1 MKLSLDER
9 IDLRPE
15 LSKFLLLI
23 IIFSDFSFSQIPF
36 KGFCKLT
43 SFEVDSGYTR
53 LFSFNYDQD
62 EYSDLLVYNPQGT
75 KAKLYHG
82 QSGLNFNFIKDISF
96 PLQPSRIEPIILQNK
111 IIDEYAFTSR
121 KSRSFGI
128 YKFSKQDNPQLVN
141 QIKFNSYPE
150 HISLEDIDNDGYPE
164 FLLSGNSF
172 EGLSVINRN
181 GNKLEENKILENM
194 TFLNAQFIDL
204 NNDEIKDVVA
214 LNSVDNTLHFLY
226 NNGRAEFTEQR
237 EINVNENVLS
247 LRVFDLNY
255 DSFPDIIISTTQ
267 AIKIYFGDAVIPYH
281 KIISIDTPFE
291 VNNFVIG
298 DFNRD
303 GFFDFN
309 CLSISD
315 GLVFTIFAKD
325 FYSFY
330 PEMLNVK
337 IEDGSDII
345 PFFSKFVYG
354 SAFINKTGKINILS
368 NVTSLSDNQT
378 LALGAAPNAISKFD
392 LTDNGITDLM
402 FIDDYDQSIKFIIR
416 NAAGF
421 PEKLFTVSLNDNHNK
436 IIEFNNSKTIKTFF
450 CFTTNK
456 RIIESIEIDFEKF
469 TYKHNYFYA
478 DGSIEDLVIYP
489 DNAGNAELFILYS
502 KNKSLNFEIYSKTSL
517 RYSNKIYKDI
527 SYDWLSPSIV
537 SAKEMLIGYW
547 SINNGSI
554 NFSLANLNGNN
565 YEFRRINKIKYGD
578 YSIVSESN
586 NPMNYRDNVFVSL
599 ISGKD
604 RVYLLSAN
612 NNYEIYSQL
621 GNKYG
626 FRITNKNQL
635 FFDKTNLMFVND
647 SAEKTFYKL
656 LLVSDKKQL
665 IIKKVFEDITI
676 SNFIIANLDQ
686 RNYHLVYTDNNFIRI
701 KKLPK

>member
-43 SFEVDSGYTR
+43 SFEADSGYTKI
-53 LFSFNYDQD
+53 FSFNYDQD

-82 QSGLNFNFIKDISF
+82 QSGLNFNFIKEISF
-96 PLQPSRIEPIILQNK
+96 PLQPSKIEPIILQNN
-111 IIDEYAFTSR
+111 IIEEYAFTSR

-150 HISLEDIDNDGYPE
+150 HISLADIDNDGYPE

-172 EGLSVINRN
+172 EGLSIINRN
-181 GNKLEENKILENM
+181 GNELEENKILENT

-204 NNDEIKDVVA
+204 NNDEIKDVAA
-214 LNSVDNTLHFLY
+214 LSSVDNTLHFLY
-226 NNGRAEFTEQR
+226 NNGRTEFTEQR
-237 EINVNENVLS
+237 KINVNEDVLS

-255 DSFPDIIISTTQ
+255 DSFPDIIISTTHS
-267 AIKIYFGDAVIPYH
+267 IKIYFGDAVIPYH

-330 PEMLNVK
+330 PGMLNIQ

-354 SAFINKTGKINILS
+354 SAFINKTGRINILS
-368 NVTSLSDNQT
+368 SVTSFSDNQT

-456 RIIESIEIDFEKF
+456 RIIESIEIDFE
-469 TYKHNYFYA
+469 NA
-478 DGSIEDLVIYP
+478 D
-489 DNAGNAELFILYS
+489 
-502 KNKSLNFEIYSKTSL
+502 K
-517 RYSNKIYKDI
+517 
-527 SYDWLSPSIV
+527 
-537 SAKEMLIGYW
+537 
-547 SINNGSI
+547 
-554 NFSLANLNGNN
+554 
-565 YEFRRINKIKYGD
+565 
-578 YSIVSESN
+578 
-586 NPMNYRDNVFVSL
+586 
-599 ISGKD
+599 
-604 RVYLLSAN
+604 
-612 NNYEIYSQL
+612 
-621 GNKYG
+621 
-626 FRITNKNQL
+626 
-635 FFDKTNLMFVND
+635 
-647 SAEKTFYKL
+647 
-656 LLVSDKKQL
+656 
-665 IIKKVFEDITI
+665 
-676 SNFIIANLDQ
+676 
-686 RNYHLVYTDNNFIRI
+686 
-701 KKLPK
+701 